1 MTDMLDN
8 WDGISTWWVREVA
21 VDPVYQDD
29 VGPMLDVLVSGT
41 AGPVLELGCGEG
53 QWLRRIEPDTS
64 AFGTD
69 AAHLLLRHALKTAP
83 VVRGVLPELGW
94 VRSGAVGTAISLFVL
109 ELVQDHGTFFAE
121 AARIVAAGGSLVVII
136 NHPVFTAPGSG
147 PFVDPDF
154 DVFWRWGSYLELGSS
169 DVPAG
174 SENIVMYHRSAAE
187 LLSAAARCGWSLE
200 EMMEVPLGAAAI
212 EREPSYAGQEGIPRF
227 LGVRWRR

>member
-109 ELVQDHGTFFAE
+109 
-121 AARIVAAGGSLVVII
+121 R
-136 NHPVFTAPGSG
+136 PGSRHFLRRG
-147 PFVDPDF
+147 CASRGGRRVTGRHHQSSRLHRAGF
-154 DVFWRWGSYLELGSS
+154 GSVRGS
-169 DVPAG
+169 
-174 SENIVMYHRSAAE
+174 
-187 LLSAAARCGWSLE
+187 
-200 EMMEVPLGAAAI
+200 
-212 EREPSYAGQEGIPRF
+212 RF
-227 LGVRWRR
+227 